1 MPRKTRKVSRKHNRR
16 TLRRL
21 PRKVKK
27 GGADSQSLQIPSA
40 GFKIAAPVNSDNAWY
55 KIA

>member
-1 MPRKTRKVSRKHNRR
+1 MR
-16 TLRRL
+16 TLKRLRR
-21 PRKVKK
+21 RAKK
-27 GGADSQSLQIPSA
+27 GGYESQQLEIPSA